1 MKQVGRRQLL
11 SLGSALLLAACA
23 QSPQRLA
30 APPGQRTSWNGRMSL
45 RVDSDPVQSMTA
57 GFDLRGSARQG
68 ELALY
73 TPLGSTLA
81 RLVWAP
87 GEAEMQWNGQRRSF
101 ESMAALTQQATGTA
115 LPMDGLFLWLAG
127 EPAHVPGWSADL
139 RDLADGKLV
148 ARRSDPLPAVEMR
161 LVFE

>member
-1 MKQVGRRQLL
+1 VKAIGRRQML
-11 SLGSALLLAACA
+11 SLGSALFLAACA
-23 QSPQRLA
+23 QTPQRVA
-30 APPGQRTSWNGRMSL
+30 APGGVRTLWSGRLSL

-81 RLVWAP
+81 RMVWAP
-87 GEAEMQWNGQRRSF
+87 GEAELQWNGQRRNF
-101 ESMAALTQQATGTA
+101 ESMEALTQQATGTA
-115 LPMDGLFLWLAG
+115 LPLDGLFLWLSG
-127 EPAHVPGWSADL
+127 EPAQVPGWSADL
-139 RDLADGKLV
+139 RDLGDGKLV
-148 ARRSDPLPAVEMR
+148 ARRSAPLPAVEMR

>member
-1 MKQVGRRQLL
+1 VKQVGRRQLL

-45 RVDSDPVQSMTA
+45 RVDSDPVQS
-57 GFDLRGSARQG
+57 
-68 ELALY
+68 LY